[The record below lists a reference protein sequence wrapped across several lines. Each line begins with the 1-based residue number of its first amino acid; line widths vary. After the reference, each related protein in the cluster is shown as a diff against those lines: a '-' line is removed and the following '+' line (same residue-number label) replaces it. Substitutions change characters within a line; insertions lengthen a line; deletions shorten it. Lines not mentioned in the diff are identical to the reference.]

1 MFSYKSVV
9 GAFSA
14 AVLLGSSAFAASTDG
29 ALVPGKPAGVNK
41 AQTET
46 GAIILGAAGIGLLAG
61 VAIIVADQ
69 SGKNPDKQNFASSTS
84 TGAGGFGGV
93 LAGHCRHVACPQC
106 HGILGVSHG
115 ASGGDGGH
123 GA

>member
-9 GAFSA
+9 GAFTA
-14 AVLLGSSAFAASTDG
+14 AVLVGSSAFAATTTG
-29 ALVPGKPAGVNK
+29 TLAPGKPAGVTK

-69 SGKNPDKQNFASSTS
+69 SGNRSEGTGNFVSSTT
-84 TGAGGFGGV
+84 TGAGGGNT
-93 LAGHCRHVACPQC
+93 AP
-106 HGILGVSHG
+106 
-115 ASGGDGGH
+115 
-123 GA
+123 

>member
-29 ALVPGKPAGVNK
+29 ALAPGKPAGVNK

-46 GAIILGAAGIGLLAG
+46 GAIILGAAGIGLIAG
-61 VAIIVADQ
+61 IAIIVADQ
-69 SGKNPDKQNFASSTS
+69 SGNKAGQPNNFPSSTT
-84 TGAGGFGGV
+84 TGAGGGNT
-93 LAGHCRHVACPQC
+93 AP
-106 HGILGVSHG
+106 
-115 ASGGDGGH
+115 
-123 GA
+123 

>member
-29 ALVPGKPAGVNK
+29 TLAPGKPAGVNK

-69 SGKNPDKQNFASSTS
+69 SGNKAGQPTNFPSSTT
-84 TGAGGFGGV
+84 TGAGGGNT
-93 LAGHCRHVACPQC
+93 AP
-106 HGILGVSHG
+106 
-115 ASGGDGGH
+115 
-123 GA
+123 

>member
-29 ALVPGKPAGVNK
+29 TLAPGKPAGVNK

-69 SGKNPDKQNFASSTS
+69 SGKNPATQNFPSSTT
-84 TGAGGFGGV
+84 TGAGGGN
-93 LAGHCRHVACPQC
+93 ANTTP
-106 HGILGVSHG
+106 
-115 ASGGDGGH
+115 
-123 GA
+123 